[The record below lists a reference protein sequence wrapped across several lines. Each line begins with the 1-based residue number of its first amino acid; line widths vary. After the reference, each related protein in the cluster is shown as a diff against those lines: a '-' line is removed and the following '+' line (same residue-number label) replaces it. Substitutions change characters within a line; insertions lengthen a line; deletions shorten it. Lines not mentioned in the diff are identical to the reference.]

1 MERNNRK
8 VYTGKVVST
17 KEDKT
22 IKVLVTTYRKHPL
35 YGKRVENSKKFT
47 AHDETNDA
55 KMGDIV
61 KIEETRPLS
70 KTKNF
75 RLVEIVERAVQQ

>member
-35 YGKRVENSKKFT
+35 CGKRVENSKKFT

-75 RLVEIVERAVQQ
+75 RLVEIVERAVQL

>member
-1 MERNNRK
+1 MEERNQRR

-35 YGKRVENSKKFT
+35 YGKR
-47 AHDETNDA
+47 
-55 KMGDIV
+55 
-61 KIEETRPLS
+61 IE
-70 KTKNF
+70 KYTKNDYTNKG
-75 RLVEIVERAVQQ
+75 LVIY

>member
-1 MERNNRK
+1 MERNQRR
-8 VYTGKVVST
+8 VYTGKVVSI

-35 YGKRVENSKKFT
+35 YGKRIENSKKFT

-61 KIEETRPLS
+61 RIMETRPLS
-70 KTKNF
+70 KLKKF
-75 RLVEIVERAVQQ
+75 RLIEIVERAVQL

>member
-47 AHDETNDA
+47 AYDETNDA

-75 RLVEIVERAVQQ
+75 RLVEIVERAVQL

>member
-75 RLVEIVERAVQQ
+75 RLVEIVERAVQL